1 MAEEPIEE
9 VVVERD
15 YALRTSR
22 SSDVEKVRQLLSLRG
37 IGPNSAWLYVIE
49 FFGWREF
56 CNRREVRA
64 AAGLVPTPYQS
75 GEEA

>member
-22 SSDVEKVRQLLSLRG
+22 SSDVEKVRQLLTF
-37 IGPNSAWLYVIE
+37 E
-49 FFGWREF
+49 
-56 CNRREVRA
+56 
-64 AAGLVPTPYQS
+64 GLVPTVR
-75 GEEA
+75 GFM